1 MYSNSNSDA
10 INHGYSVLR
19 VMTDTLDDSSV
30 PIGVIAWDTSE
41 QWYGMRIVD
50 HDEKLQHLT
59 NWRRNL
65 IDLADKQIRR
75 WADAREVPYMQ
86 EPQMPYSHLFWH
98 SVSEIMTTSIRLDLP
113 KAMEAMSEPDEDIES
128 LFEAIVKPIQKNR
141 RQVERIDGA
150 INRALGQKLS
160 EKIQRRIT
168 VTAFGDAEE
177 VIGRGL
183 VEPAGTLIIE
193 GVNLSSGNARKNA
206 DALVS
211 RLLRIK
217 DTHSGSTSL
226 DMIIGYS
233 SSPGGLNGETH
244 MKNWISKMITENV
257 FDLSCERVKFQ
268 SIAQSLVEKLEASD
282 VSLMYPPHSQL

>member
-1 MYSNSNSDA
+1 
-10 INHGYSVLR
+10 
-19 VMTDTLDDSSV
+19 MTDTIDDASV
-30 PIGVIAWDTSE
+30 PIGVIAWDTSQ

-50 HDEKLQHLT
+50 HDEKLHILT
-59 NWRRNL
+59 NWRRSLINL
-65 IDLADKQIRR
+65 ANKQMRR
-75 WADAREVPYMQ
+75 WAEAREVPYMQ
-86 EPQMPYSHLFWH
+86 EPQLPYSHLFWK

-128 LFEAIVKPIQKNR
+128 LFEAIVKPIQKNG

-160 EKIQRRIT
+160 SKIQRRIS
-168 VTAFGDAEE
+168 VTAFGDAKE

-183 VEPAGTLIIE
+183 VESKGTLIIE
-193 GVNLSSGNARKNA
+193 GVNLASGNARKNA

-217 DTHSGSTSL
+217 EAYSGITPL

-257 FDLSCERVKFQ
+257 YDLSSEKAKFQ
-268 SIAQSLVEKLEASD
+268 SIAQSAVEKLETSD
-282 VSLMYPPHSQL
+282 MSLIYPPHS

>member
-10 INHGYSVLR
+10 IIHGYSVLR

-50 HDEKLQHLT
+50 HDENLHLLT

-65 IDLADKQIRR
+65 INLADKQIRR
-75 WADAREVPYMQ
+75 WADTGEVPYMQ
-86 EPQMPYSHLFWH
+86 EPQLPYSHLFWQ

-113 KAMEAMSEPDEDIES
+113 KAMESMSEPDEDIES
-128 LFEAIVKPIQKNR
+128 LFEAIVKPIQKSR
-141 RQVERIDGA
+141 RQIERIDGA

-160 EKIQRRIT
+160 KKIHRRIT

-193 GVNLSSGNARKNA
+193 GVNLASGNARRNA

-217 DTHSGSTSL
+217 EAYSGSTPL

-257 FDLSCERVKFQ
+257 FDLSSERAKFQ
-268 SIAQSLVEKLEASD
+268 SIAQSLVEKLATSD
-282 VSLMYPPHSQL
+282 ISLMYPPHS